1 MNSSIEIQKFTVQIL
16 ALSLKHND
24 DTTLSYMKLQKS
36 YVMVNTDS
44 FSDTRNFIKQEIFYI
59 V

>member
-1 MNSSIEIQKFTVQIL
+1 MNSSIEIQKCTVQIL
-16 ALSLKHND
+16 ALSLRHND
-24 DTTLSYMKLQKS
+24 DTILSFMKLQKS

-44 FSDTRNFIKQEIFYI
+44 FSDTRHFIKQEIFCI